1 MMLSVLML
9 AVSVLE
15 LVIVVQFLDRIVP
28 SGVAKKCVA
37 LETRHTNTSSCTRGA
52 GGDTPQLT
60 PREACFQRDTQDSK
74 QALFRP
80 DAPAPREAPSE
91 EAGDDWL
98 N

>member
-1 MMLSVLML
+1 MHLACHMTTYMLRKFVLL
-9 AVSVLE
+9 NWKSESAAPE
-15 LVIVVQFLDRIVP
+15 Q
-28 SGVAKKCVA
+28 GVA

-52 GGDTPQLT
+52 GGDTPQLA
-60 PREACFQRDTQDSK
+60 PRDACFQRDTQDSK
-74 QALFRP
+74 PTLLRP

>member
-1 MMLSVLML
+1 MMLSVLMP

-15 LVIVVQFLDRIVP
+15 LVIAVQFLNRIVP
-28 SGVAKKCVA
+28 NGVAKKCVA

-52 GGDTPQLT
+52 GGDTPQLA
-60 PREACFQRDTQDSK
+60 PREAGFQRDTQDSK
-74 QALFRP
+74 SALLIP